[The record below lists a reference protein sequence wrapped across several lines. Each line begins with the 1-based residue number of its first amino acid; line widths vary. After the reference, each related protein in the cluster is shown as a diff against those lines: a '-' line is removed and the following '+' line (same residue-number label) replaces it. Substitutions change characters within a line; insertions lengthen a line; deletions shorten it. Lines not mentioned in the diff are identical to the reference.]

1 MTDKELLIIIGNN
14 IRKIRLRKNITQV
27 ELAEKCDFEKSNMRR
42 IEAGNTNPTIK
53 TLLKIA
59 NGLDVTIV
67 DLLKDVKIK

>member
-53 TLLKIA
+53 TLFKIA
-59 NGLDVTIV
+59 NGLDVAIS
-67 DLLKDVKIK
+67 DLLKETKIK